1 MSDLIDSIK
10 SSKMPIICVCND
22 KYKQSLKSLKNHCL
36 EIDWRKPTK
45 LQAAA
50 RLKKI
55 TQTEGLTINQVCVL
69 VKAAA
74 GVGRSICVSCAV
86 PSFPPA
92 AFEPYLDRM
101 LTGAVRGISHHSYC
115 TMT

>member
-1 MSDLIDSIK
+1 METLLSVATGGDRGGVSDLIDSIK

-50 RLKKI
+50 RLKTI
-55 TQTEGLTINQVCVL
+55 TSNEGLTINQV
-69 VKAAA
+69 
-74 GVGRSICVSCAV
+74 RPSPPSHICRY
-86 PSFPPA
+86 PQ
-92 AFEPYLDRM
+92 YL
-101 LTGAVRGISHHSYC
+101 LLF
-115 TMT
+115 